1 MNGLNPI
8 VIVSGAR
15 TPMGGMQGD
24 FTTVTASQ
32 LGSAAIGSALQRAG
46 LSGDDVDEV
55 IIGNVLG
62 AGQGQ
67 APARQA
73 SMGAGI
79 PDSVGATTVNK
90 MCGSGMKAAMLGHD
104 LLLAGSSNVV
114 VAGGMESMTNA
125 PYLLEKARGGF
136 RIGHGEIKDHM
147 FLDGLEDAYDKGLA
161 MGVFAERTAQHYQFT
176 REQQDAYAI
185 ESLRRAQAATEDGS
199 FRNEICPFTVKERK
213 SERVVEIDEQP
224 GNANIEKIPLLRPAF
239 SKDGSVTAANS
250 SSISDGAA
258 ALVLMRQLEAER
270 RGLTPLA
277 RIVGHATH
285 AQEPAW
291 FTTAPI
297 GAVNALFEKTGWDKA
312 DVDLFEVNEAFAV
325 VTMAAMRELDL
336 PHDKVN
342 IHGGA
347 CALGHPIGASGAR
360 ILVTLIS
367 ALQKT
372 GGKKGVAALC
382 IGGGEATSMAVEI
395 LH

>member
-297 GAVNALFEKTGWDKA
+297 GAVNALFKKTGWDKA

>member
-199 FRNEICPFTVKERK
+199 FRTEICPFAVKERK

-297 GAVNALFEKTGWDKA
+297 GAVNALFKKTGWDKA

>member
-24 FTTVTASQ
+24 FTNVTASQ

-199 FRNEICPFTVKERK
+199 FKSEICPFAVKERK